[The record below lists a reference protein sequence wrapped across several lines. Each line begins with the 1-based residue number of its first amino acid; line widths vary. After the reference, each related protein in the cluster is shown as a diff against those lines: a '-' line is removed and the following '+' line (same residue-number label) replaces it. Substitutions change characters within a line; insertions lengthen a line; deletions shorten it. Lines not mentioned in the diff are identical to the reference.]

1 MRAITECHHFCP
13 RWRDGDECVND
24 TPALLVVTR
33 ALVQSYPSWTDEN
46 GTNVEQLAAIAV
58 NALAAEG
65 MLVTV
70 DLSADA
76 AGDQVPAGVRRDRL
90 EPSPGDSVDANTIS
104 LP

>member
-1 MRAITECHHFCP
+1 MRAITESHHFSL
-13 RWRDGDECVND
+13 RRRDGGQCVND

-58 NALAAEG
+58 TALEAEG
-65 MLVTV
+65 LLVTA
-70 DLSADA
+70 DLTRD
-76 AGDQVPAGVRRDRL
+76 VP
-90 EPSPGDSVDANTIS
+90 EPSPGDAVDATTIS